1 MDAEA
6 QAAKLAEKE
15 DSWGDWEEWIPFLG
29 DIWGGSLNEGEDEY
43 LRQQRF
49 YADVVDDIVKRVEY
63 SEGRELGKAER
74 EDLRDLIRAGVA
86 APYMVDEAE
95 GAAAGGS
102 RA

>member
-1 MDAEA
+1 MRAPPRRA
-6 QAAKLAEKE
+6 SRSAEKE
-15 DSWGDWEEWIPFLG
+15 GSWGDWEEWIPFLG

-95 GAAAGGS
+95 GAAAE
-102 RA
+102 